1 MACENATDYDYRLVD
16 GDTGLQDAISELK
29 RKIAERN
36 TLLAVDCEGDSLS
49 REGALTIITVATE
62 EKVYIFDVLK
72 LGQLI
77 FSSGLGEIL
86 EDNSRK
92 KLMFDCRQ
100 DSDALWH
107 QFKVKLSGVF
117 DLQLLEVIYRRENPS
132 SGSTANTPQF
142 STKNKLRGGRRSR
155 RSQRIDEVERIY
167 GFGRCIELY
176 LQDEKLIKIKEKGKE
191 LLKEDKEVWTKR
203 PLTDEL
209 IQYCIV
215 DTMAMFRL
223 NNKMKDVNG
232 GEQARLRVAS
242 EKYVDLYRG
251 KTERSF
257 DEYETNAYLPLDI
270 IPDKG
275 TLDFPAANTACTRCH
290 RRFPREEFSVTQL
303 GKGEQKCRVCKEV
316 KRLKMY
322 KITEKII
329 GNALPAKK
337 KNMSTFLKACLTTHG
352 FMATKLGRILTLL
365 MMTGKA
371 SYAIHGLLYMATPRV
386 VAMTCNLIQKTLI
399 LQSLQIP
406 FRRL

>member
-1 MACENATDYDYRLVD
+1 MACENTTDYDYRLVD
-16 GDTGLQDAISELK
+16 DEPGLQEAISELK
-29 RKIAERN
+29 LKMADRN

-49 REGALTIITVATE
+49 RKGALTIITVATE
-62 EKVYIFDVLK
+62 EKVYIFDVMK
-72 LGQLI
+72 LGQRV

-86 EDNSRK
+86 EDESRK

-107 QFKVKLSGVF
+107 QFKVKLSGVL

-132 SGSTANTPQF
+132 GTTANTPQF
-142 STKNKLRGGRRSR
+142 SAKNIKRAGRRNR
-155 RSQRIDEVERIY
+155 RSQRTDEVEKIN

-176 LQDEKLIKIKEKGKE
+176 LQEEKLVKIKNKGKE
-191 LLKEDKEVWTKR
+191 LLEKDEELWTKR
-203 PLTDEL
+203 PLMGEL

-215 DTMAMFRL
+215 DTMTMFRL
-223 NNKMKDVNG
+223 YNKMKDVNG

-275 TLDFPAANTACTRCH
+275 TLDFPAANTACTCCH

-303 GKGEQKCRVCKEV
+303 GKGEQKCRVCKEI
-316 KRLKMY
+316 KRQ
-322 KITEKII
+322 EDVQ
-329 GNALPAKK
+329 
-337 KNMSTFLKACLTTHG
+337 KNRADNWERAAREDEEYVYIPEGMSD
-352 FMATKLGRILTLL
+352 
-365 MMTGKA
+365 
-371 SYAIHGLLYMATPRV
+371 YAFHYGHEPWET
-386 VAMTCNLIQKTLI
+386 
-399 LQSLQIP
+399 
-406 FRRL
+406 